1 MEGRERKR
9 ESKIS
14 CEEGW
19 IRGGGLANALECDD
33 DMSNAGHRV
42 GCLSVDSEVLV
53 FPEDIGFVW
62 LRCWV
67 EERGVYLG
75 VECGVDDSAHRTP
88 WLWSVGHDCMKVQR
102 QESRKGPVEV
112 RLKGAAFPLRLLSSS
127 AFIRAIMSAT
137 GNGLR
142 SKQEIQSLFD
152 VLRSQLDSHQD
163 TREKLIKV
171 NTQLPLN
178 QNLTHRRFPFHTH
191 THSLSLLRL
200 VEMSRISPK
209 SSSSSFTV
217 S

>member
-1 MEGRERKR
+1 MR
-9 ESKIS
+9 
-14 CEEGW
+14 
-19 IRGGGLANALECDD
+19 NALECDD
-33 DMSNAGHRV
+33 YMSDAGHRV

-62 LRCWV
+62 LRRWV

-75 VECGVDDSAHRTP
+75 VECGVDDSAHRAP

-112 RLKGAAFPLRLLSSS
+112 RLKGAAFPLSYHPS

-178 QNLTHRRFPFHTH
+178 QNLTHRRFPFHTL
-191 THSLSLLRL
+191 SLSLSLYL
-200 VEMSRISPK
+200 G
-209 SSSSSFTV
+209 
-217 S
+217 